1 MPAIKAG
8 KDTKKN
14 VCHYF
19 FNNINDTPSLVLQN
33 SMWCPIRLLLIDY
46 SP

>member
-8 KDTKKN
+8 KDTKKM
-14 VCHYF
+14 CAIIISKY
-19 FNNINDTPSLVLQN
+19 NDTPSLVLQN